1 MTKED
6 IILRKSI
13 VHILDSTLGLPVL
26 SDELLDTGFDL
37 SEFIRTHIARLLSGD
52 DLKKCYF
59 QTEDSEVYALLQS
72 YSEQQFIPFS
82 KTLASRLYMIMNEN
96 PTIPSA
102 DFLVSSFQYDGELY
116 LALLKMNYR
125 ETYVHLTG
133 QTGSIPSQE
142 NTSQED
148 SEFSETVPVSETAS
162 FPETAPFSQTEV
174 SENNL
179 FLPEEP
185 DKESKQAIPASSGG
199 NYNRIMKQTAT
210 LPSSGSR
217 LSEAVIISLSDLS
230 VQLVEKKYE
239 INGAKENY
247 LSTRF
252 LACGTK
258 LSQKSKMD
266 IVTRAVEQIND
277 KYFDQSFEKKMEA
290 KSMIQKEIEEEG
302 SLPIEKAAEILYAK
316 TPEIKE
322 EFMEKMEKYH
332 IEKEEIKPQNP
343 ATTKKFTKQYLTTD
357 TGIEINIPTELY
369 DDIRN
374 VEFLTNPDGTISIL
388 IKNINHIQAK

>member
-13 VHILDSTLGLPVL
+13 VHILDSSLGLPVL

-52 DLKKCYF
+52 DLKTCYF
-59 QTEDSEVYALLQS
+59 QSEDSEVYALLQS
-72 YSEQQFIPFS
+72 YSEEQLIPFS
-82 KTLASRLYMIMNEN
+82 KALASKLYTIMNEN
-96 PTIPSA
+96 PAIPSA
-102 DFLVSSFQYDGELY
+102 DFLVSSFQYDGGLY

-133 QTGSIPSQE
+133 RTGSTLSL
-142 NTSQED
+142 
-148 SEFSETVPVSETAS
+148 
-162 FPETAPFSQTEV
+162 ETAPFPQTEV
-174 SENNL
+174 SGNNH
-179 FLPEEP
+179 FFTEKPDAEP
-185 DKESKQAIPASSGG
+185 TGAVPSSSDG

-217 LSEAVIISLSDLS
+217 LSEAVIINLSDLS

-239 INGAKENY
+239 INGTKENY

-258 LSQKSKMD
+258 LSQKAKMD
-266 IVTRAVEQIND
+266 IVTRALQQIND

-290 KSMIQKEIEEEG
+290 KSIIQKEIEDLG
-302 SLPIEKAAEILYAK
+302 SLPVEKAAQILYAEV
-316 TPEIKE
+316 PEIKE
-322 EFMEKMEKYH
+322 EFMEKMGKYH
-332 IEKEEIKPQNP
+332 MEKEEIKPQNP

-369 DDIRN
+369 DDITN
-374 VEFLTNPDGTISIL
+374 VEFLTNPDGTVSIL

>member
-13 VHILDSTLGLPVL
+13 VHILDSSLGLPVL

-52 DLKKCYF
+52 DLKTCYF
-59 QTEDSEVYALLQS
+59 QSEDSEVYALLQS
-72 YSEQQFIPFS
+72 YSEEQLIPFS
-82 KTLASRLYMIMNEN
+82 KALASKLYTIMNEN
-96 PTIPSA
+96 PAIPSA
-102 DFLVSSFQYDGELY
+102 DFLVSSFQYDGGLY

-133 QTGSIPSQE
+133 RTGSTPSL
-142 NTSQED
+142 
-148 SEFSETVPVSETAS
+148 
-162 FPETAPFSQTEV
+162 ETAPFPQTEV
-174 SENNL
+174 SGNNH
-179 FLPEEP
+179 FFTEKP
-185 DKESKQAIPASSGG
+185 DAGPTGAVPASSGR

-217 LSEAVIISLSDLS
+217 LSEAVIINLSDLS

-258 LSQKSKMD
+258 LSQKAKMD
-266 IVTRAVEQIND
+266 IVTRALQQIND

-290 KSMIQKEIEEEG
+290 KSIIQKEIEDLG
-302 SLPIEKAAEILYAK
+302 SLPVEKAAQILYAEV
-316 TPEIKE
+316 PEIKE
-322 EFMEKMEKYH
+322 EFMEKMGKYH
-332 IEKEEIKPQNP
+332 MEKEEIKPQNP

-369 DDIRN
+369 DDITN
-374 VEFLTNPDGTISIL
+374 VEFLTNPDGTVSIL

>member
-13 VHILDSTLGLPVL
+13 VHILDSSLGLPVL

-52 DLKKCYF
+52 DLKTCYF
-59 QTEDSEVYALLQS
+59 QSEDSEVYALLQS
-72 YSEQQFIPFS
+72 YSEEQLIPFS
-82 KTLASRLYMIMNEN
+82 KALASKLYTIMNEN
-96 PTIPSA
+96 PAIPSA
-102 DFLVSSFQYDGELY
+102 DFLVSSFQYDGGLY

-133 QTGSIPSQE
+133 RTGSTLSL
-142 NTSQED
+142 
-148 SEFSETVPVSETAS
+148 
-162 FPETAPFSQTEV
+162 ETAPFPQTEV
-174 SENNL
+174 SGNNH
-179 FLPEEP
+179 FFTEKPDTEP
-185 DKESKQAIPASSGG
+185 TGAVPASSGG

-217 LSEAVIISLSDLS
+217 LSEAVIINLSDLS

-239 INGAKENY
+239 INGTKENY

-258 LSQKSKMD
+258 LSQKAKMD
-266 IVTRAVEQIND
+266 IVTRALQQIND

-290 KSMIQKEIEEEG
+290 KSIIQKEIEDLG
-302 SLPIEKAAEILYAK
+302 SLPVEKAAQILYAEV
-316 TPEIKE
+316 PEIKE
-322 EFMEKMEKYH
+322 EFMEKMGKYH
-332 IEKEEIKPQNP
+332 MEKEEIKPQNP

-369 DDIRN
+369 DDITN
-374 VEFLTNPDGTISIL
+374 VEFLTNPDGTVSIL

>member
-26 SDELLDTGFDL
+26 SDELLETGFDL

-52 DLKKCYF
+52 DLKTCYF
-59 QTEDSEVYALLQS
+59 QPEDSEVYALLQS
-72 YSEQQFIPFS
+72 YSEEQLIPFS
-82 KTLASRLYMIMNEN
+82 KALASKLYTIMNEN
-96 PTIPSA
+96 PAIPSA
-102 DFLVSSFQYDGELY
+102 DFLVSSFQYDGGLY

-133 QTGSIPSQE
+133 RTGSTPSL
-142 NTSQED
+142 
-148 SEFSETVPVSETAS
+148 
-162 FPETAPFSQTEV
+162 ETAPFPQTEV
-174 SENNL
+174 SGNNH
-179 FLPEEP
+179 FFTEKPDAEP
-185 DKESKQAIPASSGG
+185 TGAVPSSSGR

-210 LPSSGSR
+210 LPSSGSH
-217 LSEAVIISLSDLS
+217 LSEAVIINLSDLS

-258 LSQKSKMD
+258 LSQKAKMD
-266 IVTRAVEQIND
+266 IVTRAVQQIND

-290 KSMIQKEIEEEG
+290 KSIIQKEIEDLG
-302 SLPIEKAAEILYAK
+302 SLPVEKAAQILYAEV
-316 TPEIKE
+316 PEIKE

-332 IEKEEIKPQNP
+332 MEKEEIKPQNP

-369 DDIRN
+369 DDITN
-374 VEFLTNPDGTISIL
+374 VEFLTNPDGTVSIL

>member
-59 QTEDSEVYALLQS
+59 QAEDSEVYALLQS
-72 YSEQQFIPFS
+72 YSEEQFIPFS
-82 KTLASRLYMIMNEN
+82 KALASRLYTIMNEN
-96 PTIPSA
+96 PAIPSA
-102 DFLVSSFQYDGELY
+102 DFLVSSFQYDGGLY

-133 QTGSIPSQE
+133 QTSSIPSQE
-142 NTSQED
+142 NTSQAA
-148 SEFSETVPVSETAS
+148 SEFS
-162 FPETAPFSQTEV
+162 ETAPFSQTEV
-174 SENNL
+174 SEHNL
-179 FLPEEP
+179 FLSEEP
-185 DKESKQAIPASSGG
+185 DTEPKAAIPAPSGG

-258 LSQKSKMD
+258 LSQKAKMD

-302 SLPIEKAAEILYAK
+302 SLPIEKAAEILYAEV
-316 TPEIKE
+316 PEIKE

-357 TGIEINIPTELY
+357 TGIEINIPTALY
-369 DDIRN
+369 DDITN